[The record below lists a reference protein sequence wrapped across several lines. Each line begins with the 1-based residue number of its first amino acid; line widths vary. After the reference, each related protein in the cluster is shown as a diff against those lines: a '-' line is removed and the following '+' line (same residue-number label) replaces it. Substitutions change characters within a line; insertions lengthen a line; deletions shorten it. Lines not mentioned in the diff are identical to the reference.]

1 MKQEKNEVLLT
12 VKELNKLGAELN
24 EIIYQLDMVNVAIQ
38 GLEFTERKDNLT
50 FQWIARQF
58 FTTNYTLNENI
69 SKKLDEI
76 ACYLL
81 NADNDKEVLLTVK
94 DLNKLGAEL
103 NEIIYQLDMV
113 NVAIQGLEFT
123 ERKDDLTF
131 QWIARQFFTTNY
143 TLNENISRKLD
154 EVACYLLNAD
164 DKHELEVLKND

>member
-1 MKQEKNEVLLT
+1 MI
-12 VKELNKLGAELN
+12 N
-24 EIIYQLDMVNVAIQ
+24 EILEYQPIDD
-38 GLEFTERKDNLT
+38 R
-50 FQWIARQF
+50 
-58 FTTNYTLNENI
+58 
-69 SKKLDEI
+69 
-76 ACYLL
+76 
-81 NADNDKEVLLTVK
+81 
-94 DLNKLGAEL
+94 LGAEL

>member
-12 VKELNKLGAELN
+12 
-24 EIIYQLDMVNVAIQ
+24 I
-38 GLEFTERKDNLT
+38 
-50 FQWIARQF
+50 
-58 FTTNYTLNENI
+58 
-69 SKKLDEI
+69 
-76 ACYLL
+76 
-81 NADNDKEVLLTVK
+81 K

>member
-12 VKELNKLGAELN
+12 IKDLNKLGAELN

-50 FQWIARQF
+50 FQWIA
-58 FTTNYTLNENI
+58 
-69 SKKLDEI
+69 K
-76 ACYLL
+76 
-81 NADNDKEVLLTVK
+81 
-94 DLNKLGAEL
+94 
-103 NEIIYQLDMV
+103 
-113 NVAIQGLEFT
+113 
-123 ERKDDLTF
+123 
-131 QWIARQFFTTNY
+131 QFFTTNY

>member
-1 MKQEKNEVLLT
+1 MKQENKEVLLT
-12 VKELNKLGAELN
+12 VKDLNKLGAELN

-81 NADNDKEVLLTVK
+81 NAD
-94 DLNKLGAEL
+94 
-103 NEIIYQLDMV
+103 
-113 NVAIQGLEFT
+113 
-123 ERKDDLTF
+123 
-131 QWIARQFFTTNY
+131 
-143 TLNENISRKLD
+143 
-154 EVACYLLNAD
+154 

>member
-12 VKELNKLGAELN
+12 IKDLNKLGAELN

-50 FQWIARQF
+50 SQWIA
-58 FTTNYTLNENI
+58 
-69 SKKLDEI
+69 K
-76 ACYLL
+76 
-81 NADNDKEVLLTVK
+81 
-94 DLNKLGAEL
+94 
-103 NEIIYQLDMV
+103 
-113 NVAIQGLEFT
+113 
-123 ERKDDLTF
+123 
-131 QWIARQFFTTNY
+131 QFFTTNY

>member
-12 VKELNKLGAELN
+12 VKDLNKLGAELN

-69 SKKLDEI
+69 S
-76 ACYLL
+76 
-81 NADNDKEVLLTVK
+81 
-94 DLNKLGAEL
+94 
-103 NEIIYQLDMV
+103 
-113 NVAIQGLEFT
+113 
-123 ERKDDLTF
+123 
-131 QWIARQFFTTNY
+131 
-143 TLNENISRKLD
+143 RKLD

-164 DKHELEVLKND
+164 NEHELEVLNND

>member
-1 MKQEKNEVLLT
+1 MKQEKN
-12 VKELNKLGAELN
+12 
-24 EIIYQLDMVNVAIQ
+24 
-38 GLEFTERKDNLT
+38 
-50 FQWIARQF
+50 
-58 FTTNYTLNENI
+58 
-69 SKKLDEI
+69 
-76 ACYLL
+76 
-81 NADNDKEVLLTVK
+81 EVLLTVK

-143 TLNENISRKLD
+143 TLNENISRKWD

>member
-1 MKQEKNEVLLT
+1 MKQEN
-12 VKELNKLGAELN
+12 
-24 EIIYQLDMVNVAIQ
+24 
-38 GLEFTERKDNLT
+38 
-50 FQWIARQF
+50 
-58 FTTNYTLNENI
+58 
-69 SKKLDEI
+69 
-76 ACYLL
+76 
-81 NADNDKEVLLTVK
+81 KEVLLTIK

-154 EVACYLLNAD
+154 GVACYLLNAD